1 MKKFM
6 RGILCLMLALCMMMC
21 FAACDEDE
29 KEGKSIA
36 GTYYFLEMTMDGET
50 YDREMLEGTGIDYKD
65 MYIKFNKN
73 GTGELVTDGDTVDFE
88 WEDGIID
95 DGIDEIEYE
104 VKGDKV
110 TIEYD
115 GVEMVFEKD

>member
-6 RGILCLMLALCMMMC
+6 RGILCLLLALCMMMC

-50 YDREMLEGTGIDYKD
+50 YY
-65 MYIKFNKN
+65 Y
-73 GTGELVTDGDTVDFE
+73 VTNLQ
-88 WEDGIID
+88 
-95 DGIDEIEYE
+95 E
-104 VKGDKV
+104 VLFSFSMGLPSLQRR
-110 TIEYD
+110 
-115 GVEMVFEKD
+115 